1 MIERPVGP
9 RVVIV
14 AEHASAAFGGEA
26 ILPLHIFRKLRARGV
41 EAWLVVHSRTKAELL
56 ALMPGEAGRISF
68 IPDTKFHVAMHRLGR
83 LLPARLS
90 HFTFGY
96 ASRLSCQRIA
106 RSIVRR
112 LIAVQGAEVV
122 HQPIPVSPREPSLM
136 YGLGVPVVMGPMN
149 GGMSYPPAFSAG
161 DRRVAL
167 VGWLAELGRKA
178 SGLAHRL
185 MPGKLEAETLLVA
198 NPRTRHAL
206 PAGARGLVIELV
218 ENGVD
223 PDLWFERTPPARRHD
238 PSERVRFIFVGRL
251 VDWKAVDLLIE
262 AFAQIVGQV
271 PVELEIIG
279 DGPMRPALEAQVERL
294 GLSGSVRFEGWLEQ
308 SACAGRLERSDA
320 LVLPSLYECGGAVVL
335 EAMACGLPCVATDWG
350 GPADYLDETCG
361 ILVRPESRELFVEG
375 LAGAMLR
382 LARSAELREAMGRS
396 AREKVASGPFN
407 WDHKIERI
415 LAIYDDAIARHAGKP
430 PALCPAGL
438 PDEGQAV
445 DR

>member
-1 MIERPVGP
+1 VSVQPAGP

-14 AEHASAAFGGEA
+14 AEHASAVFGGEA
-26 ILPLHIFRKLRARGV
+26 ILPLHVFRKLRARGV

-56 ALMPGEAGRISF
+56 ALMPGEAERISF
-68 IPDTKFHVAMHRLGR
+68 IPDTRFHVAMHKLGR
-83 LLPARLS
+83 FLPARLAY
-90 HFTFGY
+90 FTFGY

-106 RSIVRR
+106 RSIVRG
-112 LIAVQGAEVV
+112 LIKAHGAEVV

-136 YGLGVPVVMGPMN
+136 HGLGVPVVMGPMN
-149 GGMSYPPAFSAG
+149 GGMSYPPAFLAG
-161 DRRVAL
+161 DRRMAL
-167 VGWLAELGRKA
+167 VGRIAELGRKA

-198 NPRTRHAL
+198 NPRTRDAL
-206 PAGARGLVIELV
+206 PAGTRGLVIELV

-223 PDLWFERTPPARRHD
+223 PDLWLDQNPPDRRRE
-238 PSERVRFIFVGRL
+238 PSDRVRFTFVGRL

-262 AFAQIVGQV
+262 AFARIVGQA

-279 DGPMRPALEAQVERL
+279 DGPMRAALEEQAGRL

-308 SACAGRLERSDA
+308 SACAVRLERSDA

-361 ILVRPESRELFVEG
+361 ILVPPDSRESFVEG

-415 LAIYDDAIARHAGKP
+415 LAIYDDAIARHAARP
-430 PALCPAGL
+430 PAVASVELKA
-438 PDEGQAV
+438 EGQAV
-445 DR
+445 GR